1 MAVFKTCVQKKRSDG
16 FYVVYIRI
24 AHNNSIAYIKTDFLI
39 HSTEIKKCEIL
50 NSVVNKQCAF
60 HIAEYVDRC
69 NRVNIKDWTAKEIA
83 DYLTKGFEVMSFS
96 EYCRL
101 FTRRMDEEG
110 RETTSQNY
118 KLAITR
124 LEEFSEKKT
133 LKFSDVTSKLIND
146 WIASMKNSRYAKCGY
161 PKAIKAMFQHGCD
174 EFNDYD
180 RDIIRIT
187 NQPFRRVSIP
197 KPKVPVKRAVDVD
210 MLKRFFNTDIS
221 NMKAP
226 KGTWISRAER
236 AKDVCMLIFCLAGIN
251 TADLYDLKPE
261 NFKNGKLCY
270 NRKKTRGRRDDE
282 AYIEIVVPPVI
293 MPLFD
298 KYRGKK
304 ALFSFS
310 ETYANQKNFNKCIN
324 EGIGDI
330 RTCYNQTHSDQLE
343 YITTYSFRH
352 SWATIAQNQCH
363 ASTELIAFSLN
374 HGSAHKT
381 TERYIKK
388 DYSPISELNERVI
401 SWCFEIFCRKYH

>member
-1 MAVFKTCVQKKRSDG
+1 MVAFKTCVQKQRKDG
-16 FYVVYIRI
+16 MFIVYIRVT
-24 AHNNSIAYIKTDFLI
+24 HNRSVAYINTNYVINEKQI
-39 HSTEIKKCEIL
+39 GKKGEITEPF
-50 NSVVNKQCAF
+50 VNKQCAL
-60 HIAEYVDRC
+60 HIAEYLERC
-69 NRVNIKDWTAKEIA
+69 NRATIKDWMAKELV

-118 KLAITR
+118 KLAIAR
-124 LEEFSEKKT
+124 LEEFSRKKT

-197 KPKVPVKRAVDVD
+197 KPKVPVKRAVEVD

-251 TADLYDLKPE
+251 TADLYDLKQE
-261 NFKNGKLCY
+261 NLKNGKLCY
-270 NRKKTRGRRDDE
+270 NRKKTRGRRDVE
-282 AYIEIVVPPVI
+282 AYIEIVVPPFVR
-293 MPLFD
+293 PLFD

-304 ALFSFS
+304 TLFNFS

-324 EGIGDI
+324 EGIGDV
-330 RTCYNQTHSDQLE
+330 RACYNQTHPDQLE

-388 DYSPISELNERVI
+388 DYSPISELNMRVVKLV
-401 SWCFEIFCRKYH
+401 F

>member
-1 MAVFKTCVQKKRSDG
+1 MATFKTCVQRPRKDG
-16 FYVVYIRI
+16 NYVVYIRI
-24 AHNNSIAYIKTDFLI
+24 THNRSVAYINTDYLVDKKQI
-39 HSTEIKKCEIL
+39 DRKGEITEPFI
-50 NSVVNKQCAF
+50 NKQCAIR
-60 HIAEYVDRC
+60 IAEYIDRC
-69 NRVNIKDWTAKEIA
+69 NRANIKDWLAKEIA

-96 EYCRL
+96 DYCRL
-101 FTRRMDEEG
+101 FTQRMDEEG

-118 KLAITR
+118 KLAIAR
-124 LEEFSEKKT
+124 LEEFSGKKT

-146 WIASMKNSRYAKCGY
+146 WIASMKNTRYAKNGY

-187 NQPFRRVSIP
+187 NQPFRKVSIP

-210 MLKRFFNTDIS
+210 MLKRFFGTDIS
-221 NMKAP
+221 GMKAP

-282 AYIEIVVPPVI
+282 AYIEIEIPRLI
-293 MPLFD
+293 IPLFN
-298 KYRGKK
+298 KYKGKK
-304 ALFSFS
+304 ALFNFA

-330 RTCYNQTHSDQLE
+330 RACYNETHLDQLE
-343 YITTYSFRH
+343 YVTTYSFRH

-388 DYSPISELNERVI
+388 DYSPISKLNRQVI
-401 SWCFEIFCRKYH
+401 ALVFNGNS

>member
-330 RTCYNQTHSDQLE
+330 RECYNQTHPDQLE

-401 SWCFEIFCRKYH
+401 KLVF

>member
-1 MAVFKTCVQKKRSDG
+1 MLTFKTCVQRPRKDG
-16 FYVVYIRI
+16 YYIVYIRI
-24 AHNNSIAYIKTDFLI
+24 THNRSIAYINTNYLI
-39 HSTEIKKCEIL
+39 DEKQVDKKGNITEPF
-50 NSVVNKQCAF
+50 VNKQCAI
-60 HIAEYVDRC
+60 HIAEYINRC
-69 NRVNIKDWTAKEIA
+69 NRINTKDWTAKEIA
-83 DYLTKGFEVMSFS
+83 EYLTKGFEVMSFS

-124 LEEFSEKKT
+124 LEEFSGKKT
-133 LKFSDVTSKLIND
+133 LNFSDITSKLIND

-197 KPKVPVKRAVDVD
+197 KPKVPVKRAVEVDV
-210 MLKRFFNTDIS
+210 LKRFFGTDIS
-221 NMKAP
+221 SMKAP

-251 TADLYDLKPE
+251 TADLYDLQP
-261 NFKNGKLCY
+261 NNLKNGKLCY

-282 AYIEIVVPPVI
+282 AYMEIVIPPLI
-293 MPLFD
+293 LPLFN
-298 KYRGKK
+298 KYKGKK
-304 ALFSFS
+304 RLFNFA

-324 EGIGDI
+324 EGIADI
-330 RTCYNQTHSDQLE
+330 RVCYNQTHQDQLE

-388 DYSPISELNERVI
+388 DYSPISELNRRVI
-401 SWCFEIFCRKYH
+401 ALIFSNIC

>member
-1 MAVFKTCVQKKRSDG
+1 MATFKTCVQKPRKDG
-16 FYVVYIRI
+16 MFIVYIRVT
-24 AHNNSIAYIKTDFLI
+24 HNRSVAYINTNYIIDKKQI
-39 HSTEIKKCEIL
+39 GKNGEIIEPF
-50 NSVVNKQCAF
+50 VNKQCVL
-60 HIAEYVDRC
+60 HIAEYLERC
-69 NRVNIKDWTAKEIA
+69 NRVDIKDWTAKEIA

-282 AYIEIVVPPVI
+282 AYIEIVVPPI
-293 MPLFD
+293 IIPLFT

-304 ALFSFS
+304 ALFNFS

-324 EGIGDI
+324 EGIGNV
-330 RTCYNQTHSDQLE
+330 RACYNQTHPDQLE

-388 DYSPISELNERVI
+388 DYSPISKLNKEVI
-401 SWCFEIFCRKYH
+401 ALVFTDNH

>member
-39 HSTEIKKCEIL
+39 HSTEIKKGEIL
-50 NSVVNKQCAF
+50 NSMVNKQCAF

-101 FTRRMDEEG
+101 FTCRMDEEG

-118 KLAITR
+118 KLAIAR
-124 LEEFSEKKT
+124 LEEFSGKKT

-197 KPKVPVKRAVDVD
+197 KPKVPVKRAVEVD

-282 AYIEIVVPPVI
+282 AYI
-293 MPLFD
+293 
-298 KYRGKK
+298 
-304 ALFSFS
+304 
-310 ETYANQKNFNKCIN
+310 
-324 EGIGDI
+324 
-330 RTCYNQTHSDQLE
+330 
-343 YITTYSFRH
+343 
-352 SWATIAQNQCH
+352 
-363 ASTELIAFSLN
+363 
-374 HGSAHKT
+374 
-381 TERYIKK
+381 
-388 DYSPISELNERVI
+388 
-401 SWCFEIFCRKYH
+401 